1 MQQWYV
7 SEKGRTSGPFSEER
21 VAMLVNWG
29 KISNDAYICD
39 DKWSCWISVT
49 RSHFAPL
56 LAELR
61 ERESQAPGGL
71 SEPPGSSTG
80 WFGHRL
86 ALALLLMLAAAA
98 FLLAVWLAP
107 NPASGPLGR
116 ALPAGAR
123 VAHVR
128 GGNAHVALLGTAAP
142 RSS

>member
-1 MQQWYV
+1 MQWYV
-7 SEKGRTSGPFSEER
+7 SQNGRTSGPFSEQR

-39 DKWSCWISVT
+39 DKWTCWVSVT

-56 LAELR
+56 LAARATELGQ
-61 ERESQAPGGL
+61 RESQIPRAL
-71 SEPPGSSTG
+71 SEPPAASGS

-107 NPASGPLGR
+107 NPSAGPLGR
-116 ALPAGAR
+116 PQ
-123 VAHVR
+123 
-128 GGNAHVALLGTAAP
+128 P
-142 RSS
+142 